1 MNTSFARRLRTLTIT
16 TGVAMSMII
25 GAGAASD
32 VVAQDT
38 DEDCQADRSNH
49 LLGGLLTDE
58 LTFLSDLLP
67 FTVAGEQYPV
77 CE

>member
-1 MNTSFARRLRTLTIT
+1 MTL
-16 TGVAMSMII
+16 II
-25 GAGAASD
+25 AAGAASD
-32 VVAQDT
+32 VAAQES

-67 FTVAGEQYPV
+67 FTIAGEQYPV